1 MDTFT
6 PTDRTRIKRSHER
19 AHYDR
24 ETVYGILDAG
34 LVCHVG
40 YCFEGQPFVA
50 STAYWREGDRVVW
63 HGSSA
68 SRMIRALRG
77 GVQCCFNVSLW
88 DGIVIA
94 RSGYHSSMNYRSV
107 IIYGEAEQITGVDAK
122 EAALKNFIDRL
133 WPGRWEEMRPI
144 NKQEM
149 KATTV
154 LALPIAEAAAKV
166 RTGPPLDD
174 EEDYDDDIWAGVQP
188 VSLNFGAPE
197 PDPRLKTGIPVPP
210 YLKRFSLD

>member
-1 MDTFT
+1 
-6 PTDRTRIKRSHER
+6 
-19 AHYDR
+19 
-24 ETVYGILDAG
+24 
-34 LVCHVG
+34 
-40 YCFEGQPFVA
+40 
-50 STAYWREGDRVVW
+50 
-63 HGSSA
+63 
-68 SRMIRALRG
+68 MIRALRG
-77 GVQCCFNVSLW
+77 GVQCCFNATLW
-88 DGIVIA
+88 DGFVIA

-122 EAALKNFIDRL
+122 EEALKNFIDRL

-188 VSLNFGAPE
+188 VSQHFGAPE